1 MKKKDFR
8 WITDFTRDELHAIF
22 QLTADMKDHRE
33 RFMDCLAGKTMAM
46 INEKQSLRTKV
57 TFETG
62 IQQLGGFA
70 IYLTNQDISLGKRE
84 PVKDVARNLSRWVDI
99 IVARVFK
106 QSSINELAE
115 FSDVPVINA
124 LSDEGHP
131 CQIVSDMFTLWDQL
145 RDRQNL
151 DGFHLTYIGDG
162 NNVCN
167 SLILAAGLVGLHLV
181 VSTPAGYEPD
191 ARAIDTGRRM
201 AEEIGGSVMFQPD
214 PKKALKN
221 AEAIYTDVWTSMGQ
235 EEEKEQRLSLFGD
248 YQLNQ
253 SLLENAPDN
262 AAIMHCLPAHRGE
275 EITDEVLESE
285 HSLIFDQAENRLH
298 GQKAI
303 MKFLVDAS

>member
-70 IYLTNQDISLGKRE
+70 IYLTNQDINLGKRE

-106 QSSINELAE
+106 QSTINELAE
-115 FSDVPVINA
+115 FSSVPVINA

-145 RDRQNL
+145 RGRQNL
-151 DGFHLTYIGDG
+151 DGFHMTYIGDG

-167 SLILAAGLVGLHLV
+167 SLILAAGLLGLHLV

-191 ARAIDTGRRM
+191 ARAVDTGRRM

-235 EEEKEQRLSLFGD
+235 EEEKEQRLGLFGD

-262 AAIMHCLPAHRGE
+262 AVIMHCLPAHRGE

-285 HSLIFDQAENRLH
+285 HSIIFDQAENRLH